1 MMIVVAGKKVS
12 HFVCE

>member
-1 MMIVVAGKKVS
+1 MIVVAGKKVS